1 MFLQLIHLDNSCG
14 CFDLLD
20 LSKAFV
26 MLAFKWNWL
35 TDIKATFE
43 VQTIHICTSV
53 LVSGTFQFH

>member
-26 MLAFKWNWL
+26 MLVPLNG
-35 TDIKATFE
+35 TD
-43 VQTIHICTSV
+43 
-53 LVSGTFQFH
+53 